1 VPRVASV
8 RVQVSPPSD
17 DAKHALLACFGNVL
31 SCRDDCALSSGEGL
45 ASSGTFAICNAG
57 GIADVII
64 DFMGFHGLLTS
75 YMCDGDCLRASRTTT
90 AGASMG
96 LVLVGRRPCHSHLT
110 RGLEGLTSQSEVKAW
125 APTPRTVGKC
135 PDGVKYQLGWHRR
148 QLHCGGLLTRVW
160 FDDCIQLARLQLEV
174 FQY

>member
-1 VPRVASV
+1 MPRVASV

-90 AGASMG
+90 AGAQYG
-96 LVLVGRRPCHSHLT
+96 VGAGWSQTLSQPSDQGA
-110 RGLEGLTSQSEVKAW
+110 RGPDVS
-125 APTPRTVGKC
+125 VG
-135 PDGVKYQLGWHRR
+135 GESVGAYATYGW
-148 QLHCGGLLTRVW
+148 QVP
-160 FDDCIQLARLQLEV
+160 
-174 FQY
+174 